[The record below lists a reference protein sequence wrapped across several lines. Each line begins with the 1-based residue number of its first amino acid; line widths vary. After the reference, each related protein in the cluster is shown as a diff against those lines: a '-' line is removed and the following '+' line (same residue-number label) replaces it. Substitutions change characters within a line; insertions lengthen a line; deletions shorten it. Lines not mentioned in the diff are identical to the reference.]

1 VKKLSHALT
10 GIMLSVYLR
19 NKTQEMKKFILIM
32 FLFAQAIPGY
42 SQERFYE
49 KAGSNKVY
57 IILTNPTVGNIE
69 TILFQTGHQI
79 LVTDPEKTEFVG
91 VYHKNQAY
99 DFQKSS
105 EYIRENAL
113 ERFSLLELSGELTE
127 SDIFS
132 NNSCTEE
139 FRKIFSHSAGIFF
152 FGGPDIQPELYGET
166 NSRSVVT
173 DPGRHIFEVSFLFH
187 LLGSSRNPGFKPF
200 LEDNPEYMVTG
211 FCLGL
216 QTMNVATGGTLV
228 QDIPLEIYHHAT
240 PQETVT
246 TDRNNLH
253 RNYWQEFNSD
263 KQLMGIN
270 LHPVYFN
277 EHSFFGKSVLVS
289 KSFHPLVY
297 SSHHQSIEQIGK
309 GFEVTA
315 LSADGRVI
323 EGLAHRQYPNVF
335 GVQFH
340 PEVPALYEN
349 RETWKFEPGDV
360 PRTYHEILG
369 DESVSFHR
377 AYWKRISDGLKSS
390 VGYSQQERK

>member
-1 VKKLSHALT
+1 
-10 GIMLSVYLR
+10 MLSVYLR
-19 NKTQEMKKFILIM
+19 NKTHKMKKLILIM
-32 FLFAQAIPGY
+32 VLFAQALPGS
-42 SQERFYE
+42 SQGRFYE
-49 KAGSNKVY
+49 NAGRNRVY
-57 IILTNPTVGNIE
+57 IILTNPTVSNIE
-69 TILFQTGHQI
+69 TILFLTGHHI
-79 LVTDPEKTEFVG
+79 LVTDPAKTEFIG

-99 DFQKSS
+99 DFQKSR
-105 EYIRENAL
+105 EYIREHAL
-113 ERFSLLELSGELTE
+113 ERFSLLELTGDLPV
-127 SDIFS
+127 SDVFR
-132 NNSCTEE
+132 NNGCTEE

-152 FGGPDIQPELYGET
+152 FGGPDIQPEIYGET

-200 LEDNPEYMVTG
+200 LQDNPDYMVTG

-228 QDIPLEIYHHAT
+228 QDIPLEIYHKNT

-246 TDRNNLH
+246 TNRQDLH

-270 LHPVYFN
+270 LHPVYFTG
-277 EHSFFGKSVLVS
+277 HSFFGKSVRVS

-315 LSADGRVI
+315 LSADGKVI
-323 EGLAHRQYPNVF
+323 EGLAHKQFPNVF

-340 PEVPALYEN
+340 PEVPALYED

-360 PRTYHEILG
+360 PQTYHQILG
-369 DESVSFHR
+369 DQSVRFHR
-377 AYWKRISDGLKSS
+377 AYWKHISDGLKSS
-390 VGYSQQERK
+390 ARYSQKKLRHPSGQ